1 MSCIT
6 LTILDAMMTTTEL
19 MPAVSRENN
28 TPWLPQNTGQKP
40 VRMNWV
46 VVTESDGTQR
56 LRLNWNAAQD
66 D

>member
-1 MSCIT
+1 MACIT
-6 LTILDAMMTTTEL
+6 LTALQTLMKTTEL
-19 MPAVSRENN
+19 IPAVNREGR
-28 TPWLPQNTGQKP
+28 TPWLPRNTAQKP

-46 VVTESDGTQR
+46 VVTVSNGTQQ